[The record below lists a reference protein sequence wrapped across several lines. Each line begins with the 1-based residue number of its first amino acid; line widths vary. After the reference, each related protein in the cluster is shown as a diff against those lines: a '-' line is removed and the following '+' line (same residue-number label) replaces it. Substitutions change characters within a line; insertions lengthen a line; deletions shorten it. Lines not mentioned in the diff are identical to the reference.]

1 MGFKETYEAIPKTEY
16 MKRFQAIWAEAL
28 QQEKTPPAN
37 PSDVIFLDQQIN
49 KLYLECVSNGSDR
62 NESSYSPEAEEL
74 ISLTSEKGQ
83 IFNHIREVMRGKAQ
97 IAREQLKA
105 AQTDPEKAAEEK
117 PKPEKKP
124 AAIWYHGE
132 LNQFSIDFEKLK
144 EEKKTSKLTDDAYQA
159 RLEALQIA
167 ASKKLFSLETEGK
180 KIDLSNE
187 KALVESIKAEY
198 PSEKAKKNYV
208 DNKRGKLLDRADDW
222 KDVPLI
228 GRFFKWRLERN
239 DKKHGIDTDTFSAD
253 TIHTVTRRKENPLGS
268 AASTKLASKLQS
280 AGERLDAGKKS
291 GSPQRKE
298 TTFSSPSTL
307 MQTRDRKRKEEPVG
321 LVSPVAE
328 EIKKESEKPIE
339 PSPPP
344 TKGIPPSSG
353 RRKWGK

>member
-28 QQEKTPPAN
+28 SQEKRTPPAN

-132 LNQFSIDFEKLK
+132 IRQFSIDFEKLK
-144 EEKKTSKLTDDAYQA
+144 EEKKTLKLTDDAYQA

-239 DKKHGIDTDTFSAD
+239 DKKYEIDTKTFSTD
-253 TIHTVTRRKENPLGS
+253 TIIKVDVKEENLGS
-268 AASTKLASKLQS
+268 GDTVFADRLEDVENKATKLSTAPTDPTVATK
-280 AGERLDAGKKS
+280 AGPMQEAHTEKKKEEAQAG
-291 GSPQRKE
+291 
-298 TTFSSPSTL
+298 
-307 MQTRDRKRKEEPVG
+307 RDR
-321 LVSPVAE
+321 AE
-328 EIKKESEKPIE
+328 TKFENASETKPEKPT
-339 PSPPP
+339 S
-344 TKGIPPSSG
+344 GIPPSSG